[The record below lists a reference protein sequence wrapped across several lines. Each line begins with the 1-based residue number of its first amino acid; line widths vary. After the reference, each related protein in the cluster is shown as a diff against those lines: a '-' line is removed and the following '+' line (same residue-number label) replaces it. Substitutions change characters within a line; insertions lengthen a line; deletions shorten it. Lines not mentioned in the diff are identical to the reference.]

1 MQRRLDGARH
11 DSDVALF
18 YDLLGYGE
26 LLTKL
31 VVLALVAAIE
41 DDDRQQRYRLEY
53 HLVRTHSIGTWGA
66 VLHDLVTGRLR
77 SALREEAGAELAELT
92 AGHQRASTAWQA
104 KAVDALSRAATE
116 MDVGMPVLP
125 ERLHGWMW
133 FANFPALRNRTRGH
147 GTPRPAPCQRAC
159 PALEESMHL
168 IVENLTLFRR
178 PWAAVHRHLSGRA
191 RVVPLDGRLDH
202 DKSAFDLGGAA
213 QDGVYVLFTT
223 PRRVPL
229 LECEPDFSDFKI
241 ANGAFQEE
249 ARTYELLSYVRD
261 ERRTADGSP
270 YLTAPARLPA
280 SETQGTEPQP
290 AGSGYLGTVL
300 KALQDYADAA
310 PGGDQLRS
318 KGLTLGAVGS
328 ELRLRGVTVAAREH
342 GFKNF
347 QALVQAAVEGSRLCV
362 ARPSGPLHL
371 HARLALRAHMPS
383 GLALLG
389 EEDDAA
395 GPRNGRV
402 DGQDAQGPGDQ
413 SDTVL
418 TDPRLREQLNGFS
431 RLRQA
436 DAPNAVAAHAARAV
450 ARVLQHPEL
459 RRQAQREGV
468 PLDVVALAVRYA
480 VPDLRPLALGYRSMQ
495 PLLVDALRSSK
506 LSLAVR
512 GGELP
517 PRPRI
522 VFAKGVPP
530 GMRIL
535 EPSGDTLAGR
545 PQSHSPALYRRVL
558 GQGLPAFRLDDAELL
573 AAVIEWCVTEPP
585 DQRSVAEILDDLAA
599 ACDEPLEVVKLPLL
613 ALVAGNAFVRLPNEL
628 PLAQQRLTLRQDL
641 RTPEGLLGQLRLVA
655 QEKLERHLGKV
666 DFRILAAV
674 TGGLPGEATT
684 VAVGE
689 A

>member
-41 DDDRQQRYRLEY
+41 DDDRQQRYRFEY

-178 PWAAVHRHLSGRA
+178 PWAAVHRHLSGHP
-191 RVVPLDGRLDH
+191 RVVRLGGQLDR
-202 DKSAFDLGGAA
+202 DKRVFDLGDVA
-213 QDGVYVLFTT
+213 QGGVYVLFAT

-229 LECEPDFSDFKI
+229 LECEPDHSDLRV
-241 ANGAFQEE
+241 ANGAFKEE
-249 ARTYELLSYVRD
+249 AGTHELLSYVRD
-261 ERRTADGSP
+261 ERTTADASP
-270 YLTAPARLPA
+270 YLTPPTRLPA
-280 SETQGTEPQP
+280 TGPNAEPQP
-290 AGSGYLGTVL
+290 TKSGYLGTVL
-300 KALQDYADAA
+300 QALEDHADAA
-310 PGGDQLRS
+310 PGGDQLKS
-318 KGLTLGAVGS
+318 KGLALGGVGS
-328 ELRLRGVTVAAREH
+328 ELRLRGVTGAAREH

-347 QALVQAAVEGSRLCV
+347 QAMVQAAVEGSRLCV
-362 ARPSGPLHL
+362 ARPSGPLHP
-371 HARLALRAHMPS
+371 HARLALRAHMPP
-383 GLALLG
+383 GLTLLG
-389 EEDDAA
+389 EEDGAA
-395 GPRNGRV
+395 TPGNGRA
-402 DGQDAQGPGDQ
+402 DGQGAQGPDDH
-413 SDTVL
+413 SDSVL
-418 TDPRLREQLNGFS
+418 TDPRLRGQLNGFS
-431 RLRQA
+431 KILQA
-436 DAPNAVAAHAARAV
+436 DAPDAVAAHAARAV

-468 PLDVVALAVRYA
+468 PLGVVAPAVRYA
-480 VPDLRPLALGYRSMQ
+480 VPDLRPLALGYRNMQ
-495 PLLVDALRSSK
+495 PLLVDALSRSE

-512 GGELP
+512 EGELP

-522 VFAKGVPP
+522 VLAKSAPP

-535 EPSGDTLAGR
+535 EPSGDTLAGS
-545 PQSHSPALYRRVL
+545 PQPHSPALYRRVL
-558 GQGLPAFRLDDAELL
+558 GHGLPALRLGDAELV

-585 DQRSVAEILDDLAA
+585 HQRRVAEALDDLAV
-599 ACDEPLEVVKLPLL
+599 ACDQPRDVVKLPLL
-613 ALVAGNAFVRLPNEL
+613 ALVGANAFVREPSEL

-655 QEKLERHLGKV
+655 QEKLQRHLGKV

-674 TGGLPGEATT
+674 IGGLPGEATT